1 MRVGGQDGWD
11 DSAVSEL
18 VFQHGHKAKA
28 GHADFDEAED
38 SEATWE
44 DKWADWSVSLLLFFI
59 TLEPRVV

>member
-1 MRVGGQDGWD
+1 MSTLEPQRQDGWD

-18 VFQHGHKAKA
+18 VFQHTAKA

-44 DKWADWSVSLLLFFI
+44 DKWADW
-59 TLEPRVV
+59 